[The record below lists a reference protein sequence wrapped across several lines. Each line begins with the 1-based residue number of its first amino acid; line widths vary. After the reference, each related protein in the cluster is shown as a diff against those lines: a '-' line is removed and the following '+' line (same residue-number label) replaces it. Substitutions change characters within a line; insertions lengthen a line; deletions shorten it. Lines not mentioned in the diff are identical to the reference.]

1 MPHKNFSSAIKK
13 ILPAKSYKLLRPFL
27 SNMRKAGMLFEIGE
41 CKGQGKMQGAGQ
53 KEKSKFLKKGLAF

>member
-27 SNMRKAGMLFEIGE
+27 SNMRKANDFAEQMLVV
-41 CKGQGKMQGAGQ
+41 
-53 KEKSKFLKKGLAF
+53 